1 MPTLHLEQALLGGQ
15 IAHNVSVTIRS
26 GRFGTVQPGVAP
38 ARGATRI
45 SGLTLPGMPNLHS
58 HAFQRGMAGLGE
70 VRGASDDSFW
80 TWREVMYRFLDRL
93 TPDDV
98 AAIAAQAYIE
108 MLEGGF
114 TSVCEFHYLHHD
126 IDGRPYADQAAM
138 AAAIA
143 QAAGETDIGL
153 TLLPVLYR
161 FGGFGAQEP
170 GHGQR
175 RFINDPDAFATLLSA
190 SRKVVARLN
199 EAVVGIAPHSLR
211 AVAQGDL
218 DLVRSLAGSA
228 PIHLHIAEQEKE
240 VADCLAWSGQRP
252 VEWLRD
258 HVDLSPQ
265 WCLIHATHLS
275 PAERDGMADD
285 GAIAGLCPIT
295 EANLG
300 DGIFDGVAFAQQG
313 GRFGIGTDSN
323 IQIGVAAELRQLEY
337 SQRLRDRRRA
347 RLAPVGGSVGVA
359 LYSAALSGGAQASGR
374 AIGAIEPGLRADLVT
389 LDGDHPALVGRS
401 GNALLDSAVFAA
413 PELPVREVRVGG
425 KLVVSEGRHLHRDVV
440 RQRFASVMRRV
451 LS

>member
-1 MPTLHLEQALLGGQ
+1 MPTLHLEQALINGR
-15 IAHNVSVTIRS
+15 IARNVSVTIRS
-26 GRFGTVQPGVAP
+26 GRFGTVVADALP

-70 VRGASDDSFW
+70 VRGTSDDSFW

-98 AAIAAQAYIE
+98 AAIAAQAYVE

-126 IDGRPYADQAAM
+126 VDGRPYADLAAM

-161 FGGFGAQEP
+161 FGGFGAQAP

-175 RFINDPDAFATLLSA
+175 RFINDPDMFAALLAA
-190 SRKVVARLN
+190 SRKVVARLDDS
-199 EAVVGIAPHSLR
+199 VVGIAPHSLR
-211 AVAQGDL
+211 AVAESDL
-218 DLVRSLAGSA
+218 DLVREMAGSA

-240 VADCLAWSGQRP
+240 VQDCLAWSGQRP
-252 VEWLRD
+252 VEWLRAR
-258 HVDLSPQ
+258 VETGPQ

-275 PAERDGMADD
+275 AAERDGLAKDR
-285 GAIAGLCPIT
+285 AVAGLCPVT

-300 DGIFDGVAFAQQG
+300 DGIFDGVAFAEHG
-313 GRFGIGTDSN
+313 GQFGIGTDSN
-323 IQIGVAAELRQLEY
+323 VQIGVASELRQLEY
-337 SQRLRDRRRA
+337 SQRLRDRLRS

-359 LYSAALSGGAQASGR
+359 LYGAALRGGAQASGR
-374 AIGAIEPGLRADLVT
+374 AIGAIAPGLRADLVT
-389 LDGDHPALVGRS
+389 LDGENPALVGRS
-401 GNALLDSAVFAA
+401 GNVLLDSAIFAA
-413 PELPVREVRVGG
+413 PELPIRQVRVGG
-425 KLVVSEGRHLHRDVV
+425 KLVISEGRHLHRDVV

>member
-1 MPTLHLEQALLGGQ
+1 MPTLHLEQALIKGQ
-15 IAHNVSVTIRS
+15 IAHNVSVSVRS
-26 GRFGTVQPGVAP
+26 GRFATVMADSQPS
-38 ARGATRI
+38 RGATRI

-70 VRGASDDSFW
+70 MRGASDDSFW

-108 MLEGGF
+108 MLESGF

-126 IDGRPYADQAAM
+126 IDGRPYADLAAM

-175 RFINDPDAFATLLSA
+175 RFINAPDAFATLLAA
-190 SRKVVARLN
+190 SRKVVARLDD
-199 EAVVGIAPHSLR
+199 AVVGIAPHSLR
-211 AVAQGDL
+211 AVADSDL

-258 HVDLSPQ
+258 HVGLSPQ

-285 GAIAGLCPIT
+285 GTIAGLCPMT

-300 DGIFDGVAFAQQG
+300 DGIFDGVAFAEAG
-313 GRFGIGTDSN
+313 GRYGVGTDSN

-374 AIGAIEPGLRADLVT
+374 AIGSIEPGLRADLVT
-389 LDGDHPALVGRS
+389 LDGDHPALAGRT
-401 GNALLDSAVFAA
+401 GDALLDSAIFAA
-413 PELPVREVRVGG
+413 SELPVKEVRVGG

>member
-1 MPTLHLEQALLGGQ
+1 MPALHLEQALIDGR
-15 IAHNVSVTIRS
+15 IACDVSVTVKS
-26 GRFGTVQPGVAP
+26 GVIGSVLPDSPP
-38 ARGATRI
+38 ARGAARI
-45 SGLTLPGMPNLHS
+45 PGLTLPGMPNLHS

-70 VRGASDDSFW
+70 VRGASEDSFW

-93 TPDDV
+93 NPDDV
-98 AAIAAQAYIE
+98 AAIAAQAYVE

-126 IDGRPYADQAAM
+126 VDGRPYSDLAAM

-175 RFINDPDAFATLLSA
+175 RFINDPDAFASLLAA
-190 SRKVVARLN
+190 SRKVVARLDD
-199 EAVVGIAPHSLR
+199 AVVGIAPHSLR
-211 AVAQGDL
+211 AVSAGDL
-218 DLVRSLAGSA
+218 DLVAGLAGGS

-252 VEWLRD
+252 VEWLRER
-258 HVDLSPQ
+258 VAGGPR
-265 WCLIHATHLS
+265 WCLIHATHLT
-275 PAERDGMADD
+275 PAERDGIAQD
-285 GAIAGLCPIT
+285 GSVAGLCPVT

-300 DGIFDGVAFAQQG
+300 DGTFDGVAFAERG
-313 GRFGIGTDSN
+313 GRIGVGTDSN
-323 IQIGVAAELRQLEY
+323 IQIGVGAELRQLEY

-347 RLAPVGGSVGVA
+347 RMAPAEGSVGLA
-359 LYSAALSGGAQASGR
+359 LFDAALKGGAQASGR
-374 AIGAIEPGLRADLVT
+374 RLGAIAPGLRADFVT

-401 GNALLDSAVFAA
+401 GHSQLDSAIFAA
-413 PELPVREVRVGG
+413 SELPVREVRVGG
-425 KLVVSEGRHLHRDVV
+425 KLVVSEGRHMHRDVV

>member
-1 MPTLHLEQALLGGQ
+1 MPTLHLEQALIDGR
-15 IAHNVSVTIRS
+15 IAQNVSVTIRS
-26 GRFGTVQPGVAP
+26 GTFGTVVADSQP

-70 VRGASDDSFW
+70 VRGTSDDSFW

-126 IDGRPYADQAAM
+126 TGGRPYADLAAM

-161 FGGFGAQEP
+161 FGGFGAQAP

-175 RFINDPDAFATLLSA
+175 RFINDPDGFANLLAA
-190 SRKVVARLN
+190 SRKVVARLDD
-199 EAVVGIAPHSLR
+199 AVVGIAPHSLR
-211 AVAQGDL
+211 AVAQSDL
-218 DLVRSLAGSA
+218 DLVCALAGSA

-252 VEWLRD
+252 VEWLKARMEIG
-258 HVDLSPQ
+258 PQ

-275 PAERDGMADD
+275 PTERDAMAQN

-300 DGIFDGVAFAQQG
+300 DGIFDGVAFAERG
-313 GRFGIGTDSN
+313 GHYGIGTDSN
-323 IQIGVAAELRQLEY
+323 IQIGVASELRQLEY
-337 SQRLRDRRRA
+337 SQRLRDRLRS

-359 LYSAALSGGAQASGR
+359 LCSAALKGGAQASGR
-374 AIGAIEPGLRADLVT
+374 AIGAIAPGLRADLVT

-401 GNALLDSAVFAA
+401 GNELLDSAVFAA
-413 PELPVREVRVGG
+413 SELPVREVRVGG